1 MVTLPN
7 SHTFLSDRFRLMAR
21 RGALINKLRNT
32 YIEYYLFVYLPI
44 MNVGIYLHR
53 NAFRC
58 SQEVSLKISMAVDYV
73 CVDPAL

>member
-32 YIEYYLFVYLPI
+32 YIEIIYLF
-44 MNVGIYLHR
+44 IY
-53 NAFRC
+53 
-58 SQEVSLKISMAVDYV
+58 I
-73 CVDPAL
+73 